1 MLNAFVYFEY
11 ICRYEYAA
19 HEVYEKDQFIVLE
32 GTVDNHLYLLQYG
45 KVTAYTAQTD
55 GSKKDW
61 KVKRLRTMGSGAV
74 INDDMLFR
82 NTVVGHSVVRSK
94 LKSVDLSVLIQ
105 PSP

>member
-1 MLNAFVYFEY
+1 M
-11 ICRYEYAA
+11 
-19 HEVYEKDQFIVLE
+19 
-32 GTVDNHLYLLQYG
+32 DNHLYLLQYG

-94 LKSVDLSVLIQ
+94 LKNVDLSVLINLHHN
-105 PSP
+105 SCNYC